1 MVRAYCD
8 KVIKLS
14 DVLQSYAPEK
24 EISCNVHGIR
34 SEFFKTKCAGN
45 KVYFIG
51 KLLWAKG
58 LDKLISL
65 QEEYRKIT
73 GDYMEMDVFGSGP
86 EEEDIRRAYL
96 QPYYSSSQKRTGR
109 LPPMSLREWRRK
121 PLPTRF
127 MGRIDH
133 AKIGEE
139 YKVFVNPS
147 ITEVLCTTTAESIA
161 MGKWVICPAHPSNSF
176 FSQFPNCLQYS
187 SKLEFV
193 QFVQYA
199 LCHPPNEL
207 DDGLLHLLTWEAAT
221 DRFMASACTSKR
233 DAVRR
238 DRVGKAKLDERIAKL
253 HYELGKGVRG
263 DYLRKVLGAGPVAE
277 QYKYEKVLTGKES
290 GPREAILGE

>member
-24 EISCNVHGIR
+24 EVSCNVHGIR
-34 SEFFKTKCAGN
+34 NEFLSKKCTGN

-73 GDYMEMDVFGSGP
+73 GAYIEMDIFGSGP
-86 EEEDIRRAYL
+86 EEEEIKRAYL
-96 QPYYSSSQKRTGR
+96 QPFYSSSQTRKGR
-109 LPPMSLREWRRK
+109 LPPMSPLEWRRE

-127 MGRIDH
+127 MGRLDH
-133 AKIGEE
+133 AELGEE
-139 YKVFVNPS
+139 YKVFINPS

-193 QFVQYA
+193 HFVQYA
-199 LCHPPNEL
+199 LSNPPNSL
-207 DDGLLHLLTWEAAT
+207 DDDLRHMLTWDAAT
-221 DRFMASACTSKR
+221 DRFLASACTSTR
-233 DAVRR
+233 EAARR

-253 HYELGKGVRG
+253 HYEIGKGVRG
-263 DYLRKVLGAGPVAE
+263 DVLRKVFGAGPVAE
-277 QYKYEKVLTGKES
+277 QYKYENVLTNKHS
-290 GPREAILGE
+290 AAPEAPCVD